1 MTLPAD
7 VARCPGY
14 QADGEWREGCEDCM
28 RRTSPPPDHHPW
40 IPNMAPPRT
49 SGDRRTGA
57 NRDGRMTATDKRL
70 STIQASAALR
80 GIEVNPDGS
89 GGYVVRMQGHPW
101 ERAAADMDA
110 LVALLGRMGVV
121 A

>member
-40 IPNMAPPRT
+40 IPNMAPPRIVAFECEYRIAE
-49 SGDRRTGA
+49 G
-57 NRDGRMTATDKRL
+57 GR
-70 STIQASAALR
+70 
-80 GIEVNPDGS
+80 
-89 GGYVVRMQGHPW
+89 
-101 ERAAADMDA
+101 
-110 LVALLGRMGVV
+110 
-121 A
+121 